1 VVARMPQAP
10 APRAVDVLRRWLS
23 NQFFQFGF

>member
-1 VVARMPQAP
+1 MPQAP